1 MSGHNIGQTS
11 YRTGALPGLRQSAAH
26 TDKGRR
32 TSAAMHQR
40 RAGSGFIRTAM
51 VRNSRHQ
58 FKASIRA
65 ALNALAGK
73 IVAGVYAKQLH
84 HGGTL
89 HHD

>member
-1 MSGHNIGQTS
+1 MNHKFTS
-11 YRTGALPGLRQSAAH
+11 YRTGVFPGLRQSAAH

-51 VRNSRHQ
+51 VR
-58 FKASIRA
+58 A

-73 IVAGVYAKQLH
+73 IVAGVYAKQLQH
-84 HGGTL
+84 KWGFTA
-89 HHD
+89 